1 MINNSADRVSRAVT
15 NVIDNARKWS
25 PPDGTVEIALRDGV
39 LTVRDHG
46 PGFRADDL
54 AHVFERFYRSDDARR
69 MSGSGLGLAI
79 VKQAAEAHG
88 GFATVTNA
96 PDGGALVTRRL
107 RIRCRATAPIGPRRA
122 WLTHRRP
129 S

>member
-25 PPDGTVEIALRDGV
+25 PQDGKVEITLQGGV

-88 GFATVTNA
+88 GFAAVTNA
-96 PDGGALVTRRL
+96 PDGGAIVRVAFGPAQAAGGDRP
-107 RIRCRATAPIGPRRA
+107 APGLADAP
-122 WLTHRRP
+122 TP

>member
-1 MINNSADRVSRAVT
+1 M
-15 NVIDNARKWS
+15 
-25 PPDGTVEIALRDGV
+25 
-39 LTVRDHG
+39 RDHG

-79 VKQAAEAHG
+79 VKQAADAHG

-96 PDGGALVTRRL
+96 PDGGAIVRVAFGPVQADGGDRP
-107 RIRCRATAPIGPRRA
+107 APGLADAP
-122 WLTHRRP
+122 TP